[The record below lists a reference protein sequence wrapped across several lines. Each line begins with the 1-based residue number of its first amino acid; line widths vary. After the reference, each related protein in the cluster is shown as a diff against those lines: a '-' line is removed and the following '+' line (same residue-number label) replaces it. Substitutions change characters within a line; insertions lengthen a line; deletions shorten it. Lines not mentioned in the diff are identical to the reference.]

1 MYPPGVPQTTFPP
14 SQWQGDPQPLLR
26 VPEPYPVHSAPGV
39 HVPAGA
45 HVAPAAGDGYGYRG
59 APGPQERPGAHAPTP
74 TPLYDLLVLEW
85 QAVGRCSPECCRHG
99 APEAGHDRG
108 RPDFR

>member
-1 MYPPGVPQTTFPP
+1 MYPPSVPSTFPP
-14 SQWQGDPQPLLR
+14 SQWLGAPQPRHLA
-26 VPEPYPVHSAPGV
+26 PEPYP
-39 HVPAGA
+39 
-45 HVAPAAGDGYGYRG
+45 APADGYGYRG
-59 APGPQERPGAHAPTP
+59 APAPQGRPGTHSAP

-99 APEAGHDRG
+99 APEAAHDRG